1 MGFDARAA
9 EAVGLAAAVY
19 LLVWLG
25 FRFLWR
31 KSETRPGVSLQGF
44 ALALGAWMAGL
55 VFYPEETWLGH
66 VGAALI
72 FCGAVFGWVLFD
84 RAVSVGWLEKRRSV
98 AMPIILRQL
107 GGVFVVLIAVA
118 AILKWGYGME
128 LTGLVATSGIAA
140 VIVGFAMQD
149 LLANVIAGFSIHMTR
164 AYQVGDWL
172 LLGENGK
179 RAEVREI
186 NWRSTRLIDNDN
198 ISYELPNSDVVKN
211 RIVNLNHPGQE
222 HGVRLRVGLDY
233 DTPPALAKEVFLKA
247 AKSAQGVLE
256 TPAPVVFTQEFGDSS
271 ITYELRFWMRHARL
285 YNVTC
290 DEIRTALWYELGRR
304 DMRVPFPIR
313 TLDVRKHNVPESFV
327 SARENAARILRGG
340 SALSCLTEEEA
351 AGLVTKGRLQ
361 VFGAKEPL
369 VTRGEQGSSMFVI
382 LDGAVEVIGKTA
394 EGPRVVMAKLGVG
407 DCFGEMSLFTGE
419 PRNATVRADGD
430 VMVLEIRKGDLS
442 PLLEENPELAERLGE
457 LLEERRK
464 SWAESLHRAEEE
476 AAPGH
481 SASSSVQRSLVHRI
495 REFFGQDLA

>member
-25 FRFLWR
+25 FRFVWR
-31 KSETRPGVSLQGF
+31 KSETRPGISLQGF
-44 ALALGAWMAGL
+44 ALALGAWIAGM
-55 VFYPEETWLGH
+55 VFYPEEIWPGH
-66 VGAALI
+66 IGAALI
-72 FCGAVFGWVLFD
+72 FCGSVFGWVLFD

-107 GGVFVVLIAVA
+107 GGVLVVLIAVA
-118 AILKWGYGME
+118 SILKWGYGME
-128 LTGLVATSGIAA
+128 LTGLIATSGIAA

-198 ISYELPNSDVVKN
+198 ISYELPNSEVVKN

-256 TPAPVVFTQEFGDSS
+256 TPAPVVFTQDFGDSA

-285 YNVTC
+285 YNITC

-304 DMRVPFPIR
+304 
-313 TLDVRKHNVPESFV
+313 ESFV

-351 AGLVTKGRLQ
+351 AGLVSKGRFQ
-361 VFGAKEPL
+361 VFGAKEAL
-369 VTRGEQGSSMFVI
+369 VTRGELGASMFVI
-382 LDGAVEVIGKTA
+382 LDGGVEVIGKTA
-394 EGPRVVMAKLGVG
+394 EGPRVIMAKLSAG
-407 DCFGEMSLFTGE
+407 DCFGEMSLVTGE
-419 PRNATVRADGD
+419 PRNATVRAVAD
-430 VMVLEIRKGDLS
+430 VMVLEVRKGDLS

-457 LLEERRK
+457 LLEARRK
-464 SWAESLHRAEEE
+464 SWSESLHHAEE
-476 AAPGH
+476 AAAPDR
-481 SASSSVQRSLVHRI
+481 SPSSTQRSLVHRI
-495 REFFGQDLA
+495 RDFFAQDRD